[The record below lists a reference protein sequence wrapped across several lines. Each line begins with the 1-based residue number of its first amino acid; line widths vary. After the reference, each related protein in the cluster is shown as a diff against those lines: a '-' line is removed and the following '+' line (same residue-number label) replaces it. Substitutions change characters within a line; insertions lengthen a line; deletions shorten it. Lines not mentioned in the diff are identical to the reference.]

1 MRSLEHQLVS
11 KHFIIY
17 IFSSFEQVDDRV
29 QSNTLAQIYFYIF
42 VNTSDLLIRILK
54 NK

>member
-1 MRSLEHQLVS
+1 MRSIEHQLVS

-17 IFSSFEQVDDRV
+17 IFSFFEQGDDIV
-29 QSNTLAQIYFYIF
+29 QSNALTQIYFNIF
-42 VNTSDLLIRILK
+42 LNTSDLLIRIL